1 MNIVILN
8 ENDLLNK
15 FNQASVFRNKYLVS
29 DCFFFLLLLFPRHS
43 IGKEVF
49 ESFSQRRKLFLN
61 RVFTVKYGATSLG
74 NQLQLT
80 QKQTTKKELC
90 IVPMIE

>member
-1 MNIVILN
+1 MKTIYLTNLTKRLYLETNISSLIV
-8 ENDLLNK
+8 
-15 FNQASVFRNKYLVS
+15 
-29 DCFFFLLLLFPRHS
+29 FFFFLFPRHS

-90 IVPMIE
+90 IVPMNE